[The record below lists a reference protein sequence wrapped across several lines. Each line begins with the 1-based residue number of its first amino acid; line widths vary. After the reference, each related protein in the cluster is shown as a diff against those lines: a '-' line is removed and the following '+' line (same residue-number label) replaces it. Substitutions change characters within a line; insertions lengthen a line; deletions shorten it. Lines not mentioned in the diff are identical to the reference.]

1 MRCEDGH
8 DDAAYVLGALSPGE
22 RAVYERHLAT
32 CSFCREAVA
41 DLSQVP
47 DMLDRLD
54 ADDFA
59 KLLDPSL
66 TDPGFTGPGLSG
78 PRRPR
83 TPSQSPRKRA
93 RSLSIRLVSTAA
105 AAALVLLIGG
115 GVVAWSMDQQ
125 PPVAAASGPAVAM
138 LPVDDVSPITASLRL
153 TSTAGGTKVEM
164 MCEYS
169 GAAAKAYTF
178 RLIAYGPDEQKEQ
191 LGSWLAQPGT
201 EFKMPG
207 ATHFSEGSLS
217 RLEVVRYDGK
227 AMLAYDLP
235 GFTAGE

>member
-41 DLSQVP
+41 DLAKVP

-54 ADDFA
+54 AEEFA
-59 KLLDPSL
+59 RLLDPSL
-66 TDPGFTGPGLSG
+66 TTPSAPA

-83 TPSQSPRKRA
+83 MPDRSPRARA

-105 AAALVLLIGG
+105 AAALVLLVGG

-125 PPVAAASGPAVAM
+125 PPVAAAPGPSIAM
-138 LPVDDVSPITASLRL
+138 LPVDDVSPITATLRL

-164 MCEYS
+164 MCAYS
-169 GAAAKAYTF
+169 QAAAKAYTF

-201 EFKMPG
+201 EFRMPG
-207 ATHFSEGSLS
+207 ATHFGAGSLS

-235 GFTAGE
+235 GFTAGG

>member
-22 RAVYERHLAT
+22 RAVYESHLAT

-41 DLSQVP
+41 DLAQVP

-54 ADDFA
+54 AEDFA
-59 KLLDPSL
+59 RLLDPSL
-66 TDPGFTGPGLSG
+66 SA
-78 PRRPR
+78 PRRPG
-83 TPSQSPRKRA
+83 TPPPSPRKRA

-115 GVVAWSMDQQ
+115 GVVAWSKDQQ
-125 PPVAAASGPAVAM
+125 PPVAAASGPSIAM

-153 TSTAGGTKVEM
+153 TSTPGGTKVEM
-164 MCEYS
+164 MCSYS
-169 GAAAKAYTF
+169 QAAARAYTF

-201 EFKMPG
+201 EFRMPG
-207 ATHFSEGSLS
+207 ATHVGEGSLS

-227 AMLAYDLP
+227 AMHAYDLP
-235 GFTAGE
+235 GFTAGD